1 MRVQRLNLL
10 PWLVLAFACA
20 TAPPPPPP
28 DPGPP
33 PFSGELAYAQL
44 EKLVALGPR
53 VAGSPAG
60 AQARTLMRSELE
72 ALGLEVHEEL
82 FVYTPEPEGTPYE
95 LGNLWVEIPGTY
107 PGLFVV
113 ATPFDTAPGA
123 GTVPVGAN
131 EGASGAAVLLELART
146 LRDRPLEHTVRLY
159 FLDAELF
166 DPEAAFLGSE
176 HAYLGLEESG
186 AIGDVRLLLYLHQ
199 VGDSDLQIRRDRLS
213 DRRLRKAFFEVAAR
227 GGFAEAFPASAPYDA
242 KRLGHSVFV
251 AHGFSRVVALSD
263 LRHGG
268 AEIPG
273 EYWRTIDDDAA
284 HCSPESLGAVG
295 WVVRAGLERLSDR
308 QATIDRVRGV
318 PTLAEMPPEP
328 PVVEE
333 PEVAEVVEEP
343 EVVEDPEIADDPE
356 RVEDPEVVEA
366 PERVE
371 DPIEAPADEAEPSTD
386 PSDAAALE

>member
-1 MRVQRLNLL
+1 VRVQRLNLL

-33 PFSGELAYAQL
+33 PFSGELAFEQL

-60 AQARTLMRSELE
+60 AQARTLIRTELE
-72 ALGLEVHEEL
+72 ALGLEVHEER

-95 LGNLWVEIPGTY
+95 LGNLWVEVPGTY

-199 VGDSDLQIRRDRLS
+199 VGDSDLQVRRDRLS

-242 KRLGHSVFV
+242 KRLGHGVFV

-268 AEIPG
+268 KEIPG
-273 EYWRTIDDDAA
+273 QYWRTIDDDAA

-295 WVVRAGLERLSDR
+295 WVVRAGLERLSER

-318 PTLAEMPPEP
+318 RTLAERPPEP
-328 PVVEE
+328 PVVEDPGVADAPEAAEE
-333 PEVAEVVEEP
+333 PAVADAPEAAEDLEAVEGPESVEE
-343 EVVEDPEIADDPE
+343 
-356 RVEDPEVVEA
+356 
-366 PERVE
+366 
-371 DPIEAPADEAEPSTD
+371 PIEAPADESEPSKD